1 MSRNMISI
9 EKITNWDIKKLDNR
23 KKYMWDI
30 PTIQERIYNDLNPY
44 DGEIVEDKR
53 KKVK

>member
-1 MSRNMISI
+1 MSRGMISI
-9 EKITNWDIKKLDNR
+9 TEYTNWQQKKNENR

-30 PTIQERIYNDLNPY
+30 PTIQQRIYNDMNPY

-53 KKVK
+53 KKK